1 MAIFQ
6 ECPTCKKKQSNRH
19 KECKA
24 CGENLDR
31 AKRSGRVK
39 FHIRHNLPDGRR
51 VQKVVGYSLSDA
63 RAADG
68 KRKAQ
73 KKENRIFDMLPE
85 SKITFQEL
93 TDWYLELPSVNRLK
107 TFERVAIGIERFNE
121 SFGKRM
127 VMDIR
132 QSDLEAYQGR
142 RLDKGITPRTID
154 MELSLVK
161 TMVTKA
167 SDNDKVTEA
176 VVKPFRVTK
185 KLLKKGSNARTR
197 TVTVAEY
204 LNILEHAANHVKA
217 AVIIGYNTGMRA
229 GEIFNLQW
237 EHINRERGF
246 IILPPD
252 MVKEGREKHV
262 PINHH
267 VVEALGEVPQILLN
281 DYVITYR
288 GESINNHGGFQRGFK
303 AACCRA
309 KVPYGRKVDQGM
321 TFHDLRRTVKTNMLK
336 AGVDKVYRDTILGHS
351 IQGMDR
357 YYIVPTDKDLSKA
370 MEKYT
375 KWVDLELKKGD
386 QMGD

>member
-1 MAIFQ
+1 
-6 ECPTCKKKQSNRH
+6 
-19 KECKA
+19 
-24 CGENLDR
+24 
-31 AKRSGRVK
+31 
-39 FHIRHNLPDGRR
+39 
-51 VQKVVGYSLSDA
+51 
-63 RAADG
+63 
-68 KRKAQ
+68 
-73 KKENRIFDMLPE
+73 
-85 SKITFQEL
+85 
-93 TDWYLELPSVNRLK
+93 
-107 TFERVAIGIERFNE
+107 
-121 SFGKRM
+121 
-127 VMDIR
+127 
-132 QSDLEAYQGR
+132 
-142 RLDKGITPRTID
+142 
-154 MELSLVK
+154 
-161 TMVTKA
+161 MVTKA